1 MLEVFPLH
9 FISSE
14 EVTLCVI
21 QVTLNNL
28 MLLFNLATVALK
40 TPLMQERGY
49 LKRYIVG
56 IIPHYTK
63 EMHFLCRAHG
73 IGRGISEFLS

>member
-14 EVTLCVI
+14 DVTLCVI

-40 TPLMQERGY
+40 TPLMQEKGFEKVHSRHHTLTT
-49 LKRYIVG
+49 LKKCTFSSG
-56 IIPHYTK
+56 PM
-63 EMHFLCRAHG
+63 E
-73 IGRGISEFLS
+73 